1 MKKIIL
7 LLLLTFI
14 TLNGFAQITVS
25 ITGNCASLS
34 GVYNFLDIFNGK
46 NRYAKNFIIQGIST
60 NLQVRFDNT
69 QWILWADT
77 SPTDFGFYNLTVPT
91 TLDPPTTGWVTS
103 QCLNGTMSINS
114 NLSNNS
120 FEILENISFKNPVDD
135 YVIIEFKNEITNSYK
150 FEIFNSIGKIVK
162 VGAIINSEKI
172 SVSDLQAGL
181 YILRIVDKNNI
192 VFTRKLVK
200 N

>member
-103 QCLNGTMSINS
+103 QCLDGTMSINS
-114 NLSNNS
+114 NLSNNT
-120 FEILENISFKNPVDD
+120 FEKSDTINFNNPVDD
-135 YVIIEFKNEITNSYK
+135 YLIFEFKNEIASNYK
-150 FEIFNSIGKIVK
+150 FEIFNNIGKIIK
-162 VGAIINSEKI
+162 VGTIINSEKI
-172 SVSDLQAGL
+172 NVSDLQMGI
-181 YILRIVDKNNI
+181 YILKIVDKNNQFFI
-192 VFTRKLVK
+192 RKFIK

>member
-77 SPTDFGFYNLTVPT
+77 SPTDFG
-91 TLDPPTTGWVTS
+91 
-103 QCLNGTMSINS
+103 
-114 NLSNNS
+114 
-120 FEILENISFKNPVDD
+120 
-135 YVIIEFKNEITNSYK
+135 
-150 FEIFNSIGKIVK
+150 
-162 VGAIINSEKI
+162 
-172 SVSDLQAGL
+172 
-181 YILRIVDKNNI
+181 
-192 VFTRKLVK
+192 
-200 N
+200 